1 MLKETQN
8 GDNKGRWYWSCPNE
22 SAKAR
27 CKFFEW
33 ATDEEVAE
41 AQAARPRYRTYENR
55 SDSRNS
61 NSNYGGGGG
70 ASGPGACFK
79 ASMQVHVYVCFYLPG
94 VCLQCGQDGHWA
106 NGVCPSKKLY
116 Y

>member
-27 CKFFEW
+27 CKFFDW

-79 ASMQVHVYVCFYLPG
+79 ASMQVHVYVCF
-94 VCLQCGQDGHWA
+94 
-106 NGVCPSKKLY
+106 
-116 Y
+116 